1 MPRRLVIHAGFHKTG
16 TTSIQETLKL
26 NRPVLRP
33 VLHSVFRPGLKH
45 VVVAARG
52 FSTYG
57 DVVSRAKF
65 RRRFRA
71 FLKERPLLPEQVLC
85 LSAEELSGHL
95 PGRPKV
101 LSYRAAI
108 KLAKD
113 MAAGARSVFP
123 DAELV
128 LFYTTRNPDDW
139 LASAYAEHVKS
150 SSMTMAFE
158 EFVARYR
165 SAAEL
170 DDMVKRIAS
179 TVSADVIQSRLEE
192 TANDAFGPAAKL
204 LDICDVPQDIRDQM
218 TRPEPANRRPDPD
231 VLAALLEANRTVADK
246 TALKAAK
253 NAIIASAYEVTG

>member
-16 TTSIQETLKL
+16 TTSIQQTLKL

-33 VLHSVFRPGLKH
+33 VLRSVLRPGLKH
-45 VVVAARG
+45 TVVAARG

-57 DVVSRAKF
+57 DVLSRAKF

-71 FLKERPLLPEQVLC
+71 FLKERPPMREQVLC

-101 LSYRAAI
+101 SSYRAAI

-113 MAAGARSVFP
+113 MAAIARSVFP
-123 DAELV
+123 SAELV

-139 LASAYAEHVKS
+139 LASAYSEHVKS
-150 SSMTMAFE
+150 SSMTMAFD
-158 EFVARYR
+158 EFVALHR

-170 DDMVKRIAS
+170 DDIVKQIAS
-179 TVSADVIQSRLEE
+179 AVSADVVRSRLEE
-192 TANDAFGPAAKL
+192 TVNDAFDPATKL
-204 LDICDVPQDIRDQM
+204 LDICDVPQDIRSQM
-218 TRPEPANRRPDPD
+218 TKPEPANRRPDPD
-231 VLAALLEANRTVADK
+231 VLAALLEANRTSADK

-253 NAIIASAYEVTG
+253 NAILASTREVT